1 MKISILYGALR
12 SGTTLLRLMLQGH
25 PRLWV
30 PGESDFLFDH
40 LQERDDGFVLDRA
53 GLEQDRI
60 RRNHLSELP
69 TSELAVECVREMV
82 TALADGH
89 EHITL
94 VLHRGVARAAR
105 VFPEAP
111 VIHLIRDPRDVAR
124 SCVGM
129 GWAGVAYRGV
139 EGWIDTERE
148 WLATAPK
155 IPAEQ
160 RLDVRYEDLIAA
172 PDQHLT
178 EVAALLG
185 VEYHE
190 GFHAYPATSTYSAVD
205 ASLAYQWRRKMSP
218 REAQLIAG
226 RAGDL
231 LTACGYEHSEGGAA
245 MPNVLERIGLTYRD
259 FVGRWAWRFRRLGVV
274 DPLVSAV
281 CRRLGM
287 PGLAG
292 AANRRIQD
300 RVNQLRR

>member
-12 SGTTLLRLMLQGH
+12 SGTNLLRLMMQGH
-25 PRLWV
+25 PQLWI

-40 LQERDDGFVLDRA
+40 LQERGDGFVLDRA
-53 GLEQDRI
+53 GLEQDRV
-60 RRNHLSELP
+60 RRNNLPELP
-69 TSELAVECVREMV
+69 TSEHPVDCVREMV
-82 TALADGH
+82 AALADEH

-139 EGWIDTERE
+139 QGWLDTERE
-148 WLATAPK
+148 WLAAAPQ
-155 IPAEQ
+155 IPAAQ

-172 PDQHLT
+172 PERHLT
-178 EVAALLG
+178 DIATLLG

-190 GFHAYPATSTYSAVD
+190 GFHDYPATSTYSAVD

-218 REAQLIAG
+218 REAQLIEG
-226 RAGDL
+226 RTGDL
-231 LTACGYEHSEGGAA
+231 LTAYGYEHSEGGPAV
-245 MPNVLERIGLTYRD
+245 PGVLERGGLAYRD
-259 FVGRWAWRFRRLGVV
+259 FVGRWAGRFRRYGVV
-274 DPLVSAV
+274 DPLVSTI

-287 PGLAG
+287 PGLA
-292 AANRRIQD
+292 ATANRRIQA
-300 RVNQLRR
+300 RINEQRR